1 MCGTIEWVAFDGL
14 IVVGIILLTLWILSL
29 VGVVHIATGNLQHIF
44 VVLALVFVI
53 AWVFTRF
60 CYGGRRYFGGRRSI
74 V

>member
-14 IVVGIILLTLWILSL
+14 IVVGLILLVLWILSL
-29 VGVVHIATGNLQHIF
+29 LGVIHIATGGLQHIF
-44 VVLALVFVI
+44 VILAIVFVI

-60 CYGGRRYFGGRRSI
+60 CYGSRRYVGGRRSI

>member
-14 IVVGIILLTLWILSL
+14 IVVGIILLIIWILSL
-29 VGVVHIATGNLQHIF
+29 VGVVHIATGGLQHIF
-44 VVLALVFVI
+44 IILAVVFVI

-60 CYGGRRYFGGRRSI
+60 FYGRRLYVGGRRSI